1 MTPYQG
7 TAGNVASVA
16 SFTIGAL
23 AREAAV
29 SVETVRYYERR
40 GLLEQPE
47 RGDGYRLYSRG
58 DVERLAFI
66 RRAKDLGFTLS
77 EIRELLDAAACNSAS
92 AILDAAR
99 AKLARLDDEA
109 ARLATRQ
116 RRLQSLVRVCED
128 GGGECVGL
136 EVAGS

>member
-1 MTPYQG
+1 MG
-7 TAGNVASVA
+7 

-23 AREAAV
+23 ARSAAV

-47 RGDGYRLYSRG
+47 RGDGYRLYTEG
-58 DVERLAFI
+58 DVDRLAFI

-77 EIRELLDAAACNSAS
+77 EIRELLDAAASNCA
-92 AILDAAR
+92 AGIRDAAR

-109 ARLATRQ
+109 ARLATRR
-116 RRLQSLVRVCED
+116 RRLQSLVRLCED
-128 GGGECVGL
+128 GDGECVDL
-136 EVAGS
+136 DVAGG